1 MFKNNYNVKEFGERI
16 RKIRKERG
24 MTQEELASKLMI
36 TSESVSNIEN
46 GKTNCM
52 PEHIVHICEIFD
64 VSSDYFYFGT
74 EIQTQINSGAEEL
87 LSMLNDCSKEDLGRI
102 TQMVKLFLR
111 K

>member
-1 MFKNNYNVKEFGERI
+1 MFENNYDAKEFGARI
-16 RKIRKERG
+16 RKLRKEKR
-24 MTQEELASKLMI
+24 MTQEELAKMLII

-64 VSSDYFYFGT
+64 VSTDYLYFGT
-74 EIQTQINSGAEEL
+74 EKQPQVTTEYEEL
-87 LSMLNDCSKEDLGRI
+87 LSMLNDCNREDLNRVM
-102 TQMVKLFLR
+102 QMVKLLLR

>member
-1 MFKNNYNVKEFGERI
+1 MFKNNYDVKEFGTRI

-24 MTQEELASKLMI
+24 MTQEELANKLMI
-36 TSESVSNIEN
+36 TGESVSNIEN

-64 VSSDYFYFGT
+64 VSADYFYFGT
-74 EIQTQINSGAEEL
+74 EIQTQIKPGVEEIF
-87 LSMLNDCSKEDLGRI
+87 SMLNDCSKEDLERV